1 MTERSLSRDRV
12 IRDIIGEN
20 HHFIETVG
28 SSSTKQKE
36 EVKLYTP
43 VQIEK
48 VDNEEIYAIRK
59 IGKATRKKMV
69 IEYFKNKRDTS
80 NTSSC
85 KRKEA
90 NLNQPQFIT

>member
-1 MTERSLSRDRV
+1 MASAERSVNIMTERSLSRDRV

-43 VQIEK
+43 V
-48 VDNEEIYAIRK
+48 
-59 IGKATRKKMV
+59 
-69 IEYFKNKRDTS
+69 
-80 NTSSC
+80 
-85 KRKEA
+85 
-90 NLNQPQFIT
+90 